1 MGVFKD
7 ARQQKQLTDPSI
19 TQQAAEQTRNQEI
32 IGGGSFGEGDAGLY
46 PSLDLAQ
53 TTLQPN
59 STNWWNQFR
68 NTIDEIN
75 KGPDQYKVMEIQ
87 NQLDYLASSPD
98 FSSDPIKQEKYK
110 SLTDSLNSTI
120 NELAA
125 QDKDI
130 QRRDIDLDW
139 KLQHYK
145 LLAEERSSMLDWFSS
160 ESATD
165 LGGTFSQTTSMLG
178 SMAAPIVSQAAIGG
192 PVGLFTGAATS
203 LYLLYDMREKE
214 TASEV
219 SDAYQEKIA
228 NDLKEFQMLNDRMPD
243 ENEMRKI
250 RMNAFAGV
258 EDVRKKNMTLM
269 AGDVA
274 EVTLALVP
282 WLNWTKSLTSGLR
295 ATRAGR
301 NTLRLL
307 SLSSAVG
314 AEGLEEGL
322 QFKYKN
328 DYMKGKYMTDKSYAG
343 AFSSYFDD
351 REVVAR
357 AMMGS
362 GDPDLYTSEEFRN
375 SVRSGMIGGML
386 FGAPGSFASL
396 VKDHVD
402 FNRTKAVLS
411 KQAAANQARAF
422 GRYQADTLYKLFS
435 QEKENFVYNV
445 LDVFGKSG
453 DYDYTPETAAAEIER
468 LKNLKGL
475 YDKLNDKYKSPTGWM
490 YSKYMEKAKGDELKV
505 TDHIKRD
512 AFSSAIQLEI
522 EKDILSDLESL
533 RDEKGSE
540 DYYGYIPDDSAEV
553 KKRVEENAKRLG
565 LDPEFQAKMGTDRVD
580 VQLSSQ
586 QARIERHQRNI
597 REALDGSIL
606 QKATRLFEAAK
617 RSKDGHVG
625 LLEAFK
631 YISNEKAYIKEAK
644 ERDDL
649 KTALNASKNI
659 SLLKRLESGEDP
671 LSIMKDINLAQVVP
685 DSRVL
690 EKLSSAARGKLTTEE
705 LTLQQQ
711 LSELEKAG
719 EELEPG
725 SIAFDENL
733 EASQPIRDRLQ
744 EIAEAKENIDA
755 LVNESAAA
763 EEVEAN
769 KEDKSDLDYKQ
780 EFAESHFKSI
790 EEIEALLESP
800 ENTPLDEAEQA
811 MALMQRLKAA
821 HEADSTIFDPRL
833 AETGF
838 NYPAKIKHSIERL
851 KAFLAEIERRLNDRD
866 LKNAGI
872 YRQAV
877 KDAYTAAGIK
887 VTIGENNEITFD
899 IFNENLL
906 AKTSIDDILAAAKKE
921 YKETGVLNSLYPELI
936 ISRIKIQAKDA
947 VLAEISK
954 QQKDIQERISSVSAG
969 FVKYKTEYNEAELD
983 LIKEFSHNPP
993 KVIDSIIQL
1002 FVRSTDPEYDTVKL
1016 LKDKFKT
1023 DRDIEYFINNL
1034 PTNSTFYNAFL
1045 DAYNTYKTLRGLYD
1059 LQTSL
1064 NSSFNFVEQLAKEN
1078 AEVKNGLAVAPSPQQ
1093 HLALHNVLRWFLAPI
1108 KVGERYAEFAFL
1120 SGYAGTGKTFLA
1132 GMVKKF
1138 VGLANDEIYI
1148 AAHSKEAADNL
1159 AKSTGISRADAKYSN
1174 ADPYAGLIDN
1184 LNTDAASIKN
1194 LKLIVFD
1201 EAGFLNETRMRA
1213 LGDAVSAYNKR
1224 NNKAVKVFLLG
1235 DAYQMQEPG
1244 VISAL
1249 STNLGEETNI
1259 RYFNPLSIVY
1269 RTGVSTIVQSAN
1281 AYYQNKET
1289 VTKLGSKVNSDH
1301 TFGVLA
1307 SASPDII
1314 FQELKRKK
1322 DLGQLTDG
1330 RRRIVIVSPDLVEAF
1345 KTRLAEFN
1353 VEVMSIYEAQG
1364 QTTDEVFVY
1373 LSKSKEFADPKVY
1386 NTAMY
1391 TAITRA
1397 KYYAVV
1403 ADNKIAEESPAIRD
1417 DFKDTSS
1424 KEKQEFNKNKLSYKE
1439 KLAKDLESAK
1449 ALGVAPA
1456 PVAVSPVGHTS
1467 TSEAVNEEEIIEEQE
1482 PEEKS
1487 YADDRQ
1493 IFDEASLPITV
1504 VPTAGELRLMFPQA
1518 FTRKDGKYPIKPGD
1532 EVHFIL
1538 AKDDAINNGAPHIR
1552 VVKSLGGRNYALVG
1566 VIGSFGPNNELAQL
1580 QSTNPVLHGM
1590 LVEAL
1595 NGQKIP
1601 TVVRPGETRDVFS
1614 TGLNSIVEPIFT
1626 AKIKHHNPLKVL
1638 FGKFGQSTKSV
1649 DKALKDK
1656 IAEDVRKKLLK
1667 NGQEVTDI
1675 TVSAVVYTSPNN
1687 KDRLGVSVATLP
1699 DHQNW
1704 VKAGRPYLKVTATLK
1719 TGGTFQFNIPCRP
1732 KLLDVNN
1739 PKHKDWLKPLND
1751 FYVAL
1756 GTITT
1761 LQEKALG
1768 DRAPNPYSSAASVIT
1783 KEGKNGTISLTQNE
1797 VFLKLLRIYPGSPD
1811 LIRLASKKKQAERA
1825 LETEIESKLTP
1836 EEYAQLTEA
1845 RKLAHNLMGIYD
1857 KKSFID
1863 QSSLVESD
1871 FNIQEVPVS
1880 EYPKTATTNIE
1891 VIGKDENTGFV
1902 IFKGRDANVAVKYYK
1917 YLGHYFKIKAPVVEE
1932 NGKFVVR
1939 GKMEASILQDINDQ
1953 TDTKKKRVVKTG
1965 VLYEEQNF
1973 DNVDDLL
1980 NDIDSAAQFGM
1991 PKLQENTGAAQAR
2004 FNVLVKNNAALRIK
2018 KEDGEWMWLP
2028 ISRMIDKDGV
2038 LKREALPI
2046 IPKLNTE
2053 NQGMAAKVLDKNYE
2067 IQDSVIEAENI
2078 ESYYRAVIGAILND
2092 PSGSNLRFPLK
2103 LRKQDSSGDFIDAE
2117 NVETEYEDVEPSQIV
2132 LEGLPGT
2139 KVDGAESA
2147 KPALPVSNVDTKNAK
2162 QTTLEGAKPIASVS
2176 GIDAKKADIE
2186 IGKVGN
2192 TEYEVKSDGVYYKDK
2207 KLDNPENKTHRQLIE
2222 ADIERRRQEE
2232 LNNIKSKAEIEKY
2245 FANKFKNEFPNGV
2258 NESGIISIQEVL
2270 EKLLNEDEHKL
2281 IEQYR
2286 YSNIL
2291 KDKINAKYDAELE
2304 ALEGDVTKNVG
2315 FENDVKTV
2323 FENSF
2328 IHGTDDGY
2336 RVKKE
2341 GTSYEDATDIRVEVA
2356 KRTNGELGKIVEF
2369 KTTDKNGL
2377 PVYHVAVSVYD
2388 TKRGAGN
2395 GFVAY
2400 SFKNRNNIQL
2410 ADKDIYDVLR
2420 QNLNAVFEQGLVDK
2434 IGRISKTVSLK
2445 DINKPPQPQFK
2456 APTTKADIERRRQEE
2471 LKSLPL
2477 AEKRDEINNA
2487 NVMEVIPGDKFGNV
2501 RPKYIPF
2508 IIIEEANKNDKL
2520 GGQTARE
2527 INIRGGYS
2535 TKELD
2540 SKFPNWRNYLT
2551 GAKEINAKYDA
2562 EYIDKVKKGEFTKQQ
2577 AKDALKE
2584 IGRLT
2589 TELEKQIDDINKPAQ
2604 AVPPEASSA
2613 PKTDSSIKQGNPRK
2627 RNRKNR
2633 PGDDGG
2639 RALLTKREVLLGR
2652 EITRGEAL
2660 NIIKQFI
2667 PNINAKHVKFVS
2679 ELEMLSVT
2687 GGESAWGYFKDGVIY
2702 LLEGDNNTVY
2712 ENVVRH
2718 EAFHKIFW
2726 LGFTPQER
2734 KFYYNLVENVNKSL
2748 VGATRQEKEEYMAEK
2763 FQEWR
2768 RGTKSDHPLLSLFK
2782 RILELLGFVRN
2793 NQRQLEKL
2801 FEAIESGKYKVNYD
2815 SRAPSRAIID
2825 VQKRFG
2831 SVSNYLACQKTLLAY
2846 LNDKE
2851 YWYKNSDGT
2860 IKLAEDAQ
2868 DLPHSKSEA
2877 IQSFKL
2883 YATSVIQDADSG
2895 NKLTAEEELEL
2906 PYLRILLSRE
2916 DNIAIIVNSYYKAEV
2931 EKVETAESVR
2941 EEIDELFDELSDEE
2955 RVNLTNEIIT
2965 AEYINWEEKT
2975 TARVKDFLN
2984 SIYVNGRPMRSK
2996 FGYAVL
3002 LRALS
3007 NIELSSDN
3015 VWNQIVAGFKK
3026 QKLGNIYIRAL
3037 YEELSDLKDLALI
3050 DSYNTLVNGK
3060 VKTLPLPNDASFV
3073 STDEFVINGYGSIKR
3088 GSVTPGVTNKR
3099 EGNIEF
3105 LERAL
3110 AFAEEAYTAGV
3121 LANSIDLNAI
3131 NVMFRSTR
3139 AKNTLVEILSHFGS
3153 MREKE
3158 PYAAKIK
3165 VAYVDNGATTTRTVK
3180 YLYFEPE
3187 SATFKTSSK
3196 KDIED
3201 AIRTAYNTDIES
3213 LVNLS
3218 KRLKDALKKDLR
3230 TQFSALK
3237 EFYVFVGTSAE
3248 KISANLLEDRN
3259 TIEEALLDADG
3270 LLNDVLHRVK
3280 EGNIDT
3286 LLDEKERGRL
3296 ENLANLISSNDI
3308 TTSATNYIDQKNR
3321 KRYNFI
3327 TYSSGIKYIK
3337 QFLTYFKNKEN
3348 KKLFNLPEYAVIER
3362 MLKYNFFAAGKNTI
3376 HAVKDFDA
3384 HKYENANKAVEY
3396 KGESPKDSVN
3406 RRFRINFVRDLIN
3419 QKAAKTLT
3427 YLQAVHPISNKP
3439 GTFSVRV
3446 DLKSYEEL
3454 KEAVQMALDGQK
3466 YRPEYVKW
3474 LKSQGIDVKNIGKAA
3489 NINYFLYDSV
3499 EALQEVANKS
3509 FESFYK
3515 QFITE
3520 QRTNKKGEIVT
3531 QSIEDSDIIALYE
3544 NLLERGL
3551 VTSTKDYTEAVKEV
3565 YKLFYVNNYIN
3576 THFLTELYAG
3586 DRGFYKPNRWDD
3598 LIKRLQSV
3606 FGMGKSPVSATVE
3619 GKTIGSKKEYKL
3631 LVAKDQKL
3639 IINELTDYTDTLQK
3653 LYKGNPEEGYDSTD
3667 GQMYVLPSFMTELE
3681 NGYGNTDGVGPIMK
3695 PLHYEIDKYGVPRL
3709 IKVSITVIT
3718 DDLAAKFPE
3727 LNRIREAII
3736 ANNTDGLVFESGMKV
3751 GAPNILF
3758 DINESDSDG
3767 AASTI
3772 TLQTSSLRIQQNPI
3786 AKLDAQVSNFSQLL
3800 YMLNVNLQNGKITK
3814 NVYLAQQ
3821 ELILEGLNKLIDD
3834 LSDESGISQDKL
3846 RRQVKQTLV
3855 SDKHIVTPGSE
3866 RIYELLDHKT
3876 EGKPTISLSNPSIVN
3891 KVITQISSIVGSNT
3905 VKSSYPGSKLV
3916 LSSSAPVK
3924 VYNLGNGI
3932 TTYDKLDAT
3941 TKQLADKFYTL
3952 TSEERTF
3959 AIKALEARDADAI
3972 DKFRKELERSTIDG
3986 FLAAKLLDFA
3996 KSDSIIY
4003 EGALVPK
4010 RLKVQVDPKTGDNFA
4025 EAVLP
4030 LTKALEI
4037 SQKLGISLDDL
4048 RNTVIA
4054 VRIPT
4059 TGIHSAIPIKIVAFI
4074 DSGVNLAFVP
4084 EEIVPLHGS
4093 DFDVDSIFVIR
4104 REFFNEKE
4112 VKGFN
4117 VKEVKVSKK
4126 GRLLTDRERKIVNI
4140 MFSRYQMKAKQGQTE
4155 KDLKAI
4161 FASKNGY
4168 FYNKDTDQFEYKTTN
4183 SNKVVLLPFRNITT
4197 EEQDAYAALFEKE
4210 KTVRLQ
4216 KFAEQYDEKLH
4227 LKEFANT
4234 NHLFYDDTSG
4244 SFTKIAKEVATV
4256 GEPIGYL
4263 EQELD
4268 ENYVNDLEREY
4279 QFISKD
4285 EGISESDKKKTKEL
4299 IQKSKIKYYRNV
4311 VLQGYSDI
4319 LTDPKNRPD
4328 MLTPISMEVFR
4339 NDIFRDLVI
4348 LLGLKDQS
4356 DLLDN
4361 LDLNDFEN
4369 QVKSQMINMAGVSQV
4384 GVVANTM
4391 KVIAYHVIAANE
4403 AGVEPLIN
4411 YGKEEPF
4418 TINGFPVSKLQGKE
4432 LPILGKEPGTSWES
4446 LDTLINAAIDNVKE
4460 QILSIIN
4467 LTDVTGNAF
4476 AVLVGS
4482 GVPLKTVT
4490 FLMNQPIMKE
4500 LSYINNR
4507 HERQTKRN
4515 ELVAKLNA
4523 RLEKAGITDFWKSKE
4538 IRTHL
4543 TQEGLATGVSL
4554 KNLDNVENVEDV
4566 KTQLAALKLF
4576 EKFSTV
4582 AEGLFETTSALG
4594 ALIKLPSTYSG
4605 AVEALESIQ
4614 NTNSENYVIKNS
4626 SLLASDRS
4634 EGLPHINALRDVLV
4648 NLRAIYRA
4656 AIVQHNAQFEDFIL
4670 TKIKETGIK
4679 LDYLDPYKNLDLVK
4693 QEYFRYFISSFDDFK
4708 TSPKEKF
4715 EYTGRGEDRALYG
4728 SEAWLQN
4735 FASKVRKYKK
4745 ENASDN
4751 LFLQSLNFEPI
4762 YKDSGLVQL
4771 TFTAGTSLSE
4781 EDKLLIAEDFKKLPE
4796 ELKRGF
4802 LKYAV
4807 LAQGMSFGVFKYSAF
4822 IDPVVQ
4828 KELNDYI
4835 ENKIFYYAQD
4845 QQILENSFQDFYRQL
4860 ALNHPEM
4867 LPSYNGTFVKEVT
4880 IEEGEQVEIE
4890 SPISATTASDDLRA
4904 KGIDLVVHK
4913 TGVALPHPI
4922 IRFGTF
4928 KRSDIYIRIAAEEI
4942 KGEKGGNTITAY
4954 YTKLGSETTSRY
4966 SNFVSNIYTVEE
4978 EDLKTNRSELNFKP
4992 GILVKVANPATGAA
5006 PINGKN
5012 SFKVSNTSEVVVDEN
5027 DQSVFPSA
5035 VKPEIGSVIYLRD
5048 VSDPLRKNIHRYTVT
5063 KAKTKE
5069 KYTEYELTAS
5079 EASFFNETREDR
5091 QQTARSIAHNAEA
5104 AKVKELKSSA
5114 VLASIP
5120 NTGNTLLDDSLGV
5133 LRSLGAI
5140 GNVPIVVVP
5149 DSMWQSDLKPFYYNN
5164 KIYVNESLYNNID
5177 SRFNVHILV
5186 HELTHAYLNAALEAD
5201 ESTLPKDIALAVKQL
5216 KEAYNKLKGNR
5227 TDYGFSDIKEFVA
5240 ELNSNAAF
5248 VESLK
5253 STSAWSNILRFLANI
5268 LNFVLSKLGI
5278 KKVEVD
5284 TVNRLR
5290 TTITNIILANKDN
5303 SIIDASKNVSFFNNG
5318 IGDWVAEQRITYEV
5332 DDTNNVYKNL
5342 KKNVSLKRVTDFIR
5356 KFSPFNSTESDPTSI
5371 ATAAF
5376 EARNLDKAKD
5386 KYTLITGKNSK
5397 EELTFDEYV
5406 AHLTRKSNTDKA
5418 KGKIVHK
5425 LLQLQTE
5432 GNTALLK
5439 EVEQL
5444 AAEKPDQDAI
5454 NVEMY
5459 SNWLFKNDTW
5469 KTIMNR
5475 MGVSIGYVSGA
5486 LLKRE
5491 KLYSEVPLANEEIDL
5506 AGTADLIIE
5515 HEPNE
5520 LSIVDFKSG
5529 FGLTREPRFMK
5540 LMKFAENHG
5549 EMEWTNINK
5558 AKLQLMLYAVL
5569 IKSQKPEVKFRNIQ
5583 IAHLQ
5588 PGSTSE
5594 WFYSVEFDSFL
5605 GIISDYFRANNPDWW
5620 SANKELFRP
5629 SAYGGSLAEV
5639 KQDVK
5644 NNNQTLE
5651 GQQKVYLKRQN
5662 EIISILN
5669 RRNIGAAKRA
5679 ELNEELQDL
5688 TKRILQLEYPDTRI
5702 TDHKKDIGVW
5712 RRLTSNLYNIGDPL
5726 VRAFGRYLFKQK
5738 NDARLRMDELRGL
5751 HEKFLKP
5758 VLKEYYSNIGA
5769 KSIINSVTFGAI
5781 NSLNYSAAYG
5791 FLYDRS
5797 DNGIKFVTDTKGMT
5811 EAQKQYSEF
5820 IRTIPRYEFYLTADP
5835 DEVLKMAEN
5844 DLKKDLPKDLKKY
5857 IESAVSLAK
5866 ELPKENKMLE
5876 FDQLKNRDFAFTED
5890 FVPLIASDME
5900 EKAEKYGVFSKEFWS
5915 EYRDRK
5921 MENYFE
5927 EGLNSVELKGRMP
5940 FKYLFHGIG
5949 QEGDFTINPS
5959 IIFERSVAN
5968 SVWKR
5973 HLDDVYVVG
5982 KGLHEYF
5989 ESRPND
5995 KNMENMSKFV
6005 WEQTLLHTHN
6015 PKLPT
6020 KFLNKELYVFGK
6032 KVNLDKILRNMRA
6045 YSSFLVLGLKWK
6057 AGLANGVMETLFNY
6071 KEGLA
6076 GSIQR
6081 LFGLKVDFT
6090 LSDLNKANTIWF
6102 KYQADKMAGNKTENK
6117 LFHLLRKFDYQT
6129 DNYIYPI
6136 DKNEMI
6142 GVKNPLLQTSTLF
6155 LAHSIPEQYT
6165 NALVLIAQM
6174 LHDGTWDKYDNKGEW
6189 IGGIRG
6195 VDEKGN
6201 KVYGYTSEEITKLK
6215 KVSERIHGSYRQ
6227 DERSALEL
6235 YTIGQWLIQFKRFF
6249 PNLLHTAFAS
6259 EHTSDALGRW
6269 IETGG
6274 KLTVKDDKGMDIEVP
6289 VFKWEAEIDEGRLR
6303 VFVKYA
6309 AATMRLNKLFFK
6321 QGKNGPELNYKW
6333 DQLSEAKKKAVIN
6346 VYTQAAMMFS
6356 LFFAVSAIFK
6366 DTSDDDEWKR
6376 RFGRIPFDM
6385 AQGWNLLDLLR
6396 AGVNPTVVLPRLYK
6410 FSEGSYEYFIESGLG
6425 GERIEYGEHAGEFKG
6440 KSKIRSGLPWV
6451 TQYENMFGS
6460 LGEDKDR
6467 LK

>member
-32 IGGGSFGEGDAGLY
+32 IGGGYFGEGDAGLY

-68 NTIDEIN
+68 STVDEIN
-75 KGPDQYKVMEIQ
+75 KGPDQYKVMQIQ

-110 SLTDSLNSTI
+110 SLTDSLNSII

-145 LLAEERSSMLDWFSS
+145 LLAEERSSMLDWLSS

-243 ENEMRKI
+243 ENEMRKV

-301 NTLRLL
+301 NTLRLM
-307 SLSSAVG
+307 SLSSSVG

-362 GDPDLYTSEEFRN
+362 GDPDLYTNEEFRN

-505 TDHIKRD
+505 TDHIKRN

-597 REALDGSIL
+597 REALDGSVL
-606 QKATRLFEAAK
+606 QKATRLFAADKK
-617 RSKDGHVG
+617 RDGSAG

-631 YISNEKAYIKEAK
+631 YISNEEAYIKEAK

-690 EKLSSAARGKLTTEE
+690 EKLSSAARGRLTTEE

-711 LSELEKAG
+711 LSELEKVG
-719 EELEPG
+719 ENLEPG

-821 HEADSTIFDPRL
+821 HEADSTVFDPRL
-833 AETGF
+833 AEAGF

-877 KDAYTAAGIK
+877 KDMYFSAGIE
-887 VTIGENNEITFD
+887 VTIGENNELAFNV
-899 IFNENLL
+899 FNETLL
-906 AKTSIDDILAAAKKE
+906 GKIDINDILAAAKKE
-921 YKETGVLNSLYPELI
+921 YKESGVLNSLYPELI
-936 ISRIKIQAKDA
+936 ISRFKVQAKDA
-947 VLAEISK
+947 VLAEISR
-954 QQKDIQERISSVSAG
+954 QQKHIQDRISSISDG

-1034 PTNSTFYNAFL
+1034 PKNSTFYNAFL

-1424 KEKQEFNKNKLSYKE
+1424 KEKQEFDKNKLSYKE

-1456 PVAVSPVGHTS
+1456 PVAVSPVGPTS

-2067 IQDSVIEAENI
+2067 IQDFVIEAENI

-2147 KPALPVSNVDTKNAK
+2147 KPAQAVPPEASYAPKTDSSKTEGTSDTVDATQIETEYESLAPT
-2162 QTTLEGAKPIASVS
+2162 QIVLEPSVPATS
-2176 GIDAKKADIE
+2176 SLSDIKAKKAE
-2186 IGKVGN
+2186 
-2192 TEYEVKSDGVYYKDK
+2192 T
-2207 KLDNPENKTHRQLIE
+2207 
-2222 ADIERRRQEE
+2222 ERRRQKELKSLPLAEKRDEINNANVMEVIPGDKFGNVRPKYIPFIIIEE
-2232 LNNIKSKAEIEKY
+2232 
-2245 FANKFKNEFPNGV
+2245 ANKNDKLGGQTAREINIRGGYSTKELDSKLPNWRNYLTGAK
-2258 NESGIISIQEVL
+2258 E
-2270 EKLLNEDEHKL
+2270 
-2281 IEQYR
+2281 
-2286 YSNIL
+2286 
-2291 KDKINAKYDAELE
+2291 INAKYDAEYVDKVKKGEFTKQQAKDALKEIGRLTTELE
-2304 ALEGDVTKNVG
+2304 KQIDDINKPPQPQSNTSENTPQPPSVYKGDVTKNVG

-2341 GTSYEDATDIRVEVA
+2341 GTSYEDATDIREEVA

-2456 APTTKADIERRRQEE
+2456 APTTNKNTPQPPNIYKGDVRNRRR
-2471 LKSLPL
+2471 K
-2477 AEKRDEINNA
+2477 
-2487 NVMEVIPGDKFGNV
+2487 
-2501 RPKYIPF
+2501 
-2508 IIIEEANKNDKL
+2508 NK
-2520 GGQTARE
+2520 
-2527 INIRGGYS
+2527 
-2535 TKELD
+2535 
-2540 SKFPNWRNYLT
+2540 
-2551 GAKEINAKYDA
+2551 
-2562 EYIDKVKKGEFTKQQ
+2562 
-2577 AKDALKE
+2577 
-2584 IGRLT
+2584 
-2589 TELEKQIDDINKPAQ
+2589 
-2604 AVPPEASSA
+2604 
-2613 PKTDSSIKQGNPRK
+2613 
-2627 RNRKNR
+2627 
-2633 PGDDGG
+2633 GDDSDG
-2639 RALLTKREVLLGR
+2639 RALLKKREVLLGKL
-2652 EITRGEAL
+2652 ITRGEAL
-2660 NIIKQFI
+2660 NLIRQFI
-2667 PNINAKHVKFVS
+2667 PNVNAKHVKFVS

-2801 FEAIESGKYKVNYD
+2801 FKAIESGKYKVNYD

-2860 IKLAEDAQ
+2860 IALAEDAQ

-3110 AFAEEAYTAGV
+3110 AFAYEAYTAGV
-3121 LANSIDLNAI
+3121 LANYIDLNAI

-3218 KRLKDALKKDLR
+3218 KRLKNALKKDLR

-3499 EALQEVANKS
+3499 EALQEAANKS

-3695 PLHYEIDKYGVPRL
+3695 PLHYEIDKYGVPR
-3709 IKVSITVIT
+3709 IVKVSITVIT

-3751 GAPNILF
+3751 GAPNTLF

-3786 AKLDAQVSNFSQLL
+3786 AKLDSQVSNFSQLL

-4010 RLKVQVDPKTGDNFA
+4010 RLKIQVDPKTGDNFA

-4285 EGISESDKKKTKEL
+4285 KGISESDKKKTKEL

-4418 TINGFPVSKLQGKE
+4418 TINGFPISKLQGEE

-4467 LTDVTGNAF
+4467 LTDVTGTAF

-4500 LSYINNR
+4500 LSYINNS
-4507 HERQTKRN
+4507 HERQIKRN
-4515 ELVAKLNA
+4515 VLVAKLKA

-4566 KTQLAALKLF
+4566 KTQLAALKLY

-4679 LDYLDPYKNLDLVK
+4679 LDNLDPYKNLDLVK

-4942 KGEKGGNTITAY
+4942 KGEKGRNTITAY

-5063 KAKTKE
+5063 KAETKE

-5397 EELTFDEYV
+5397 EEFTFDEYV

-5454 NVEMY
+5454 DVEMY
-5459 SNWLFKNDTW
+5459 SYWLFKNDTW

-5712 RRLTSNLYNIGDPL
+5712 RRWTSNLYNIGDPL
-5726 VRAFGRYLFKQK
+5726 VRAFSRYLFKQK

-5844 DLKKDLPKDLKKY
+5844 DLKKNLPEDLKKY

-6081 LFGLKVDFT
+6081 KFGLKVDFS
-6090 LSDLNKANTIWF
+6090 LMDLTKANTVWF

-6129 DNYIYPI
+6129 DNYMYPI

-6142 GVKNPLLQTSTLF
+6142 GVKNPILQTSTLF

-6174 LHDGTWDKYDNKGEW
+6174 IKDGTWDKYDNKGEW

-6259 EHTSDALGRW
+6259 EHTSDALGQW

-6346 VYTQAAMMFS
+6346 VYTQAVMMFS